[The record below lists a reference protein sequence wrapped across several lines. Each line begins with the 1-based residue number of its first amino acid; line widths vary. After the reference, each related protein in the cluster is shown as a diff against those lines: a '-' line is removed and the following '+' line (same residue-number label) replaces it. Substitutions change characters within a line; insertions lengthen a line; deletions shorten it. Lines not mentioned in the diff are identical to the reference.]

1 MAAILSRSQ
10 KTYGSTHLFPIS
22 ETVRF
27 SDVLRGYRNKGLGTN
42 GLKLYNSIET
52 IEALIIPT
60 SDIFL
65 LAEYYLLKIFLMNN
79 YLCQV
84 KSPSRFD
91 VGQWSSG

>member
-1 MAAILSRSQ
+1 MLHVYTL
-10 KTYGSTHLFPIS
+10 KIS

-27 SDVLRGYRNKGLGTN
+27 SDVSRGYRNKGLGTN
-42 GLKLYNSIET
+42 GLKLYDSIET
-52 IEALIIPT
+52 IEALIMPT

-84 KSPSRFD
+84 K
-91 VGQWSSG
+91 